1 MKEIKEYLQELSAN
15 LYQLNQADRQD
26 ALQFYEEYI
35 NDAGYSSK
43 QEIESN
49 LGTPKQLGRKIL
61 AEYSLKQD
69 EQDLSNSLTTKRS
82 IKTAW
87 LVVLA
92 LLATPATLIIGVILL
107 GVLMTVTF
115 VLLGLLFGALGLFLA
130 AVFLTM
136 VTLYVGIVLLF
147 SNFVVGM
154 FYLSIG
160 LLGLG
165 AIMII
170 IPIVSSIGRLIA
182 IIVTRLT
189 RVVFNFFKRR
199 KVRG

>member
-1 MKEIKEYLQELSAN
+1 MKEIQEYLQELSAN

-92 LLATPATLIIGVILL
+92 LLATPPTLIIGVILL
-107 GVLMTVTF
+107 GVLITGTF

-136 VTLYVGIVLLF
+136 VTLYVGVALLF

-189 RVVFNFFKRR
+189 RVVFNFFKKR